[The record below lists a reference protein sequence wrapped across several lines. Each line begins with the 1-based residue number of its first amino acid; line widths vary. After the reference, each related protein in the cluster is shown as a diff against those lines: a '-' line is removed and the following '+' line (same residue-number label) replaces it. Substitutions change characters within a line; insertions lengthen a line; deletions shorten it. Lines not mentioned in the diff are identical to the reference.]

1 VTDDPRVE
9 GTGCADLPCHVANRK
24 PEEKE
29 QSMDSSADLDEVRAG
44 LAAKRA
50 QLESELDIL
59 TAPSADQGG
68 ISFGKRV
75 GDGTSL
81 AVERLSQ
88 VAAHDQLQ
96 DMLADVV
103 RAEQKLADGT
113 YGRCDVCGR
122 DIGVGR
128 LEALPWATLC
138 IEDASKR

>member
-1 VTDDPRVE
+1 MLS
-9 GTGCADLPCHVANRK
+9 GA
-24 PEEKE
+24 
-29 QSMDSSADLDEVRAG
+29 QLDEVRAL
-44 LAAKRA
+44 LAGKRA
-50 QLESELDIL
+50 QLEAELDIL
-59 TAPSADQGG
+59 AAPSTDQGG
-68 ISFGKRV
+68 ISFGKRI

-103 RAEQKLADGT
+103 RAEHKVADGT

-122 DIGVGR
+122 SIGAGR

-138 IEDASKR
+138 IEDATKR